1 MLTRHSTTHPAGHSV
16 VPQVRVAAG
25 RATLLEME
33 YEWLGVKGVVPRVDL
48 DVTSDLAEEK
58 VYLVG
63 VYQDGQGGRRVATDS
78 RVVRPGQA
86 AAESSADAILESQG
100 WTRCFLVFQV
110 FVLPGVVGPVE
121 DANCIIQVFEH
132 TSRPSD
138 G

>member
-1 MLTRHSTTHPAGHSV
+1 MLTRHQTTHPAGHNV

-25 RATLLEME
+25 NVTLLEME
-33 YEWLGVKGVVPRVDL
+33 YEWSGVKGVVPRVDM

-63 VYQDGQGGRRVATDS
+63 VYQDGQGARRVATDS

-86 AAESSADAILESQG
+86 TAESSADSILESQG
-100 WTRCFLVFQV
+100 WHRCFLVFQA
-110 FVLPGVVGPVE
+110 FIHPGVVGPVE
-121 DANCIIQVFEH
+121 DANCTIQVFEH
-132 TSRPSD
+132 LSRPSD